1 MTKIPHVSITEMLN
15 AGVHFGHKASRW
27 NPKMAS
33 YIYGIKDD
41 VHIIDLQ
48 KTSSLIKD
56 ALKAV
61 YETVRKNGKV
71 LFVGTKVQASGLIA
85 EYAEKCGQY
94 YVNHRWLG
102 GMLTNWPTIHKSI
115 KRLEELEQTLEE
127 ERKEPT
133 RTKKELLDITRKCEK
148 LQKSLGG
155 IRNLN
160 GKPDL
165 IFMIDTNR
173 EHLAIQEAIKLN
185 IPILAVVD
193 TNSDP
198 DNIEYIIPGND
209 DAIRS
214 IRLYCQLISD
224 AALMGIEDGL
234 VQSGVDIGALAESS
248 KTKSEGG
255 KGVLKLKASKKL
267 DRTDSQSDISEEF
280 LNALE
285 HPSDINKEPTK
296 N

>member
-1 MTKIPHVSITEMLN
+1 MTKIPNVSITEMLD

-48 KTSSLIKD
+48 KTSSLMKE
-56 ALKAV
+56 ALKIV
-61 YETVRKNGKV
+61 YETVKNNGKV
-71 LFVGTKVQASGLIA
+71 LFIGTKVQASNLIA

-115 KRLEELEQTLEE
+115 KRLEELEQVLEE
-127 ERKEPT
+127 EKKEPT
-133 RTKKELLDITRKCEK
+133 RTKKELLEITRKCDK
-148 LQKSLGG
+148 LCRSLGG
-155 IRNLN
+155 IRSLN

-165 IFMIDTNR
+165 IFIVDTNR

-185 IPILAVVD
+185 IPMIAVVD
-193 TNSDP
+193 TNSNP
-198 DNIEYIIPGND
+198 DDIEYIIPGND

-214 IRLYCQLISD
+214 IRLYCQLVSD

-234 VQSGVDIGALAESS
+234 VQSGVDLGAL
-248 KTKSEGG
+248 SENSMHRGAS
-255 KGVLKLKASKKL
+255 KGVVKLQTSKKL
-267 DRTDSQSDISEEF
+267 DRTSSKIENSEEF
-280 LNALE
+280 IASLDQSSLTM
-285 HPSDINKEPTK
+285 INEK
-296 N
+296 